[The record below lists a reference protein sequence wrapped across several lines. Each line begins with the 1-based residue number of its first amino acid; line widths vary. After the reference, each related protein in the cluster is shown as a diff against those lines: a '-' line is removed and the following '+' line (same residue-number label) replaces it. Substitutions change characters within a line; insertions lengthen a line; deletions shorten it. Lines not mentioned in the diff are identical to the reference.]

1 MCQGSLKKSFKEVS
15 RVFKERF
22 KCILKKS
29 VKGVSRKIERCI
41 KGVLSAFQ
49 GFLKEVESEF

>member
-1 MCQGSLKKSFKEVS
+1 MFKDS
-15 RVFKERF
+15 F
-22 KCILKKS
+22 KCILKS
-29 VKGVSRKIERCI
+29 VKGVSRKIERCF